1 MEQLLQFIPAFSFK
15 FFHKTRFMIL
25 LITTLCL
32 TFVLSNVVVFN
43 FLILCIRVDSE
54 MDLGNHTLVFGFNS
68 PPITPLKQG
77 WLLSAPGLG
86 SLIGEVILSRSDD
99 TVSFRALFTV
109 YGLITATSTALIP
122 IVSIFSFSVF
132 FGLRILQGLPIAL
145 IRRAIDV
152 ASSNWILK
160 SQKNQSLTVM
170 YCSLFL
176 AHIYSMPLAA
186 GFLCLRTGWQA
197 VCYILAG
204 SSYLAFLSFYAL
216 FRDSLKNYRCVS
228 SQELALILK
237 NNRHSPKQPVPY
249 KCLVRSASSWGIL
262 TAYFGFILVV
272 NMIIQFG
279 PTYLHQVLKYDLQK
293 TGIAM
298 AMPPLLALIP
308 SFYMDSLSSFIPYL
322 NAKTKIIIFGLI
334 SQGSIAASLLSMAF
348 LSTTVT
354 RYFLFVMIAFWG
366 TFFIG
371 GPIKSARFIAGEHR
385 HVFTS
390 YGFIIHDF
398 TSLVFPVVMA
408 TYVPENMPENWS
420 ATLVVVAIIV
430 IFCGGVFSF
439 VAEATRQAWAKYG
452 ASVYPMEDM
461 T

>member
-176 AHIYSMPLAA
+176 AHIYSKVTVV
-186 GFLCLRTGWQA
+186 GFIRD
-197 VCYILAG
+197 
-204 SSYLAFLSFYAL
+204 L
-216 FRDSLKNYRCVS
+216 FRCVS